1 MRFVVCQLLVRLTLG
16 AHTDQSMSASFDY
29 RPKFVDIRVKK
40 PDAARVDRAPS
51 DQPCDHVGCQR
62 AGIHRAPKSREMS
75 DQYWH
80 FCQDHAAAYNKRW
93 NYFAGMSDTE
103 FLEHQAKE
111 EVGHRPTWTFRGGRG
126 DRLSAAMRGFQAGR
140 RSDPFG
146 MLGDPPRPAGESARP
161 KRRLTRLQTLA
172 FEALALEDTADS
184 NQIRTRYAEL
194 VKRWHPDS
202 NGGDR
207 SAEANLH
214 RVITAYQTLKA
225 GGLV

>member
-1 MRFVVCQLLVRLTLG
+1 
-16 AHTDQSMSASFDY
+16 MSASFEY

-40 PDAARVDRAPS
+40 PGAAEVEREPQDR
-51 DQPCDHVGCQR
+51 PCDHVGCSR
-62 AGIHRAPKSREMS
+62 AGVHRAPKSR
-75 DQYWH
+75 DLAGQYWH
-80 FCQDHAAAYNKRW
+80 FCYDHAAAYNKRW
-93 NYFAGMSDTE
+93 NYFAGMSDSE
-103 FLEHQAKE
+103 FLEYQAKE
-111 EVGHRPTWTFRGGRG
+111 EIGHRPTWTFRGGRG
-126 DRLSAAMRGFQAGR
+126 DRLSAAMRGGRPGR

-146 MLGDPPRPAGESARP
+146 FFEEAARPAAESARP

-172 FEALALEDTADS
+172 FEVLALEETADA

-207 SAEANLH
+207 GAEANLH
-214 RVITAYQTLKA
+214 RVISAYQTLKA